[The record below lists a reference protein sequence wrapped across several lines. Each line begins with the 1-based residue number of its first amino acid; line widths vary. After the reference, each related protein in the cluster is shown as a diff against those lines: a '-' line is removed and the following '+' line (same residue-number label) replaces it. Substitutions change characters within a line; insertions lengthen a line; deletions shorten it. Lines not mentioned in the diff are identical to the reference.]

1 MTNSG
6 MLPASMWTPGQLDLK
21 VDDAD
26 SHLAHHQTIRAMSV
40 CELIKSSLN
49 HYYKTCHY
57 LPQVGTLGFEGIS
70 LLCPTLPGK
79 TIKLFFSTSLQTWS
93 PRFDMAQMYR
103 EAELSALSLRTPRI
117 IQLQMEENPNRGDSE
132 KKQYMC
138 VLGRRV
144 VSCPV

>member
-1 MTNSG
+1 MNPRQRCR
-6 MLPASMWTPGQLDLK
+6 LPLSSPPT
-21 VDDAD
+21 
-26 SHLAHHQTIRAMSV
+26 HQSNV

-93 PRFDMAQMYR
+93 PRFDIAQMYR
-103 EAELSALSLRTPRI
+103 EAELSALSLRTPNRPWLLESFSCRRRK
-117 IQLQMEENPNRGDSE
+117 IQIEVIQKKKKN
-132 KKQYMC
+132 KQYMC